1 MIFQKLLVKLEINGN
16 QNINNKSTMK
26 IILISVFITLI
37 SIFLVNI
44 IWQFLLLIW
53 NCLHWTRGEEMIID
67 GYQRENMFK
76 ALNGNLN
83 SIQIPT
89 PVDTNKSA
97 TKQIVYKIDGNFNG
111 NIKGDNVTVIIMG
124 DGNINGDIE
133 SENGEVVLIKGDING
148 DVKANKIICPDKPSN
163 EKKIAPCTIP
173 IDLKCPS
180 CNQIYTQELNTSV
193 EKINNNKYKVEIA
206 APYNK
211 TKKEEPEISNYMC
224 VRPINMKCPNC
235 HQFINKNLRI
245 DASVVNNKLFH
256 TMITPLDN
264 NY

>member
-1 MIFQKLLVKLEINGN
+1 MIFQKPLIKLEINGN

-26 IILISVFITLI
+26 IILISIEITLI

-53 NCLHWTRGEEMIID
+53 DCLHETRGEKMIID
-67 GYQRENMFK
+67 GYQRENMFRD
-76 ALNGNLN
+76 LNRNLN

-89 PVDTNKSA
+89 PVDTNESS

-124 DGNINGDIE
+124 DGNINGDIK
-133 SENGEVVLIKGDING
+133 SENGEIVLIKGDING

-163 EKKIAPCTIP
+163 EKWVTPSTFS

-180 CNQIYTQELNTSV
+180 CNQKYTQELN
-193 EKINNNKYKVEIA
+193 
-206 APYNK
+206 
-211 TKKEEPEISNYMC
+211 
-224 VRPINMKCPNC
+224 
-235 HQFINKNLRI
+235 
-245 DASVVNNKLFH
+245 ASVKK
-256 TMITPLDN
+256 
-264 NY
+264 